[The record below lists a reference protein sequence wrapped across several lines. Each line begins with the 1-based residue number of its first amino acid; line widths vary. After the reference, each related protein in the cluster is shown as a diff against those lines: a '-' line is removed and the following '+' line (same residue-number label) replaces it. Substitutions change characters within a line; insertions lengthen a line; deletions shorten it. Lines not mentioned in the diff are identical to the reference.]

1 MFLNICS
8 MKKKI
13 FIAMITVSFLIA
25 CQSTD
30 EENTTPTQNTTTNT
44 PATIPGIDTQNTV
57 ATPTATTIPPAAS
70 VVAAPVTIP
79 PPPPATIAGASPKVN
94 PAHGLPGH
102 RCELAVGAPLP
113 DVGPAP
119 ATQAQVVPAA
129 PAGQAGPTVQ
139 SIAIP
144 PPPANSGSPIS
155 GSKKVNPAHGQPGH
169 RCDIAVGAPLN

>member
-1 MFLNICS
+1 
-8 MKKKI
+8 MKKMM
-13 FIAMITVSFLIA
+13 FFALCSASLLIA
-25 CQSTD
+25 CQSTED
-30 EENTTPTQNTTTNT
+30 ENTTSTQNTTTNT
-44 PATIPGIDTQNTV
+44 PATVSGTDTQNTE
-57 ATPTATTIPPAAS
+57 AAPTATTIPPAAS
-70 VVAAPVTIP
+70 VVAAPVTAP

-129 PAGQAGPTVQ
+129 LAGQAGPTVQ

-155 GSKKVNPAHGQPGH
+155 GGSKKVNPAHGQPGH